1 MLVEALED
9 DLLVEAGPHLPEG
22 AGADIRAVSMFSGL
36 PSTLFRCGS
45 QTCFGAMKTRPS
57 AVVAKAE
64 LTCLR
69 LKRRPRSPVRSI
81 RSMSLTKGL
90 NIGTLSVRIGASNEK
105 ITSSTVTGRP
115 SWKVMPSRIVT
126 STVRSLTKVKLSAAQ
141 GRGSPS
147 GPTRT
152 SRSQTSSL
160 TQLSGAPAM

>member
-1 MLVEALED
+1 
-9 DLLVEAGPHLPEG
+9 
-22 AGADIRAVSMFSGL
+22 MFSGL

-81 RSMSLTKGL
+81 ASMSLTKGL

>member
-1 MLVEALED
+1 
-9 DLLVEAGPHLPEG
+9 
-22 AGADIRAVSMFSGL
+22 
-36 PSTLFRCGS
+36 
-45 QTCFGAMKTRPS
+45 
-57 AVVAKAE
+57 
-64 LTCLR
+64 
-69 LKRRPRSPVRSI
+69 
-81 RSMSLTKGL
+81 MSLTKGL